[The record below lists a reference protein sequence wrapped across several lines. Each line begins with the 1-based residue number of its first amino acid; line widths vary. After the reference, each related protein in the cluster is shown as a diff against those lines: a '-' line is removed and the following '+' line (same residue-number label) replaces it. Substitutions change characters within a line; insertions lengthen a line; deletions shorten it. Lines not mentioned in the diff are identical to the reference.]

1 MRRALVG
8 LLLLTGIPGCTPAP
22 PKAPPAPP
30 PPPPEAPP
38 PPPAS
43 FVRVPIE
50 SPEGFLRWATE
61 LGAERMSIVL
71 KLNRLD
77 QAHVRLGDSL
87 LAPSVFRPEL
97 EHAPFPASLSAL
109 DSVPYFLA
117 VSKQIQAFGAYRF
130 GTLVYWGPT
139 STGRAESP
147 TPAGLFFTN
156 WKSRETIST
165 EDEAWVL
172 KWYFNFHSGR
182 GISFHEYDLP
192 GYPASHACVRMLAP
206 DAEWLY
212 GWAEQWQVSKD
223 GRTVL
228 AYGTPVLVFGE
239 YDFGAP
245 QPPWRVLAADGTQPR
260 ITAEQLE
267 AELAPHLALIRERVA
282 DRLRV
287 VGPPKEP

>member
-8 LLLLTGIPGCTPAP
+8 LLLLAGIPGCPPPPPPGRAPPPTPAP
-22 PKAPPAPP
+22 PKAPPPPP
-30 PPPPEAPP
+30 PPPPEAPAPP
-38 PPPAS
+38 PPPA
-43 FVRVPIE
+43 FQRVPIE

-61 LGAERMSIVL
+61 LGTERMSIVL

-87 LAPSVFRPEL
+87 LVPTVFRPEL
-97 EHAPFPASLSAL
+97 EHAPLPVSLSAL

-165 EDEAWVL
+165 EDGTWVL
-172 KWYFNFHSGR
+172 KWYFNFHSSR
-182 GISFHEYDLP
+182 GISFHQYDLP

-212 GWAEQWQVSKD
+212 GWAEQWRVSED
-223 GRTVL
+223 GQTVL

-239 YDFGAP
+239 YDF
-245 QPPWRVLAADGTQPR
+245 
-260 ITAEQLE
+260 
-267 AELAPHLALIRERVA
+267 
-282 DRLRV
+282 
-287 VGPPKEP
+287 

>member
-1 MRRALVG
+1 M
-8 LLLLTGIPGCTPAP
+8 
-22 PKAPPAPP
+22 
-30 PPPPEAPP
+30 
-38 PPPAS
+38 
-43 FVRVPIE
+43 
-50 SPEGFLRWATE
+50 E
-61 LGAERMSIVL
+61 LGTERMSIVL

-77 QAHVRLGDSL
+77 QTHVRIGDSL
-87 LAPSVFRPEL
+87 LVPTVFRPEL
-97 EHAPFPASLSAL
+97 EHAPLPVSLSAL

-156 WKSRETIST
+156 WKSGETIST
-165 EDEAWVL
+165 EDGTWVL
-172 KWYFNFHSGR
+172 KWYFNFHSSR
-182 GISFHEYDLP
+182 GISFHQYDLP

-206 DAEWLY
+206 DAEWLH
-212 GWAEQWQVSKD
+212 GWAEQWRVSKD

-245 QPPWRVLAADGTQPR
+245 QPLWRVLSKDGTQPR
-260 ITAEQLE
+260 ITVEQLE
-267 AELAPHLALIRERVA
+267 AELAPFLALIRERVA

-287 VGPPKEP
+287 VGPPQEP

>member
-1 MRRALVG
+1 
-8 LLLLTGIPGCTPAP
+8 
-22 PKAPPAPP
+22 
-30 PPPPEAPP
+30 
-38 PPPAS
+38 
-43 FVRVPIE
+43 
-50 SPEGFLRWATE
+50 
-61 LGAERMSIVL
+61 MSIVL

-87 LAPSVFRPEL
+87 LVPTVFRPEL
-97 EHAPFPASLSAL
+97 EHAPLPVSLSAL

-165 EDEAWVL
+165 EDGTWVL
-172 KWYFNFHSGR
+172 KWYFNFHSSR
-182 GISFHEYDLP
+182 GISFHQYDLP

-212 GWAEQWQVSKD
+212 GWAEQWRVSED
-223 GRTVL
+223 GQTVL

-245 QPPWRVLAADGTQPR
+245 QALWRILSKDGTQPR
-260 ITAEQLE
+260 ITVEQLE
-267 AELAPHLALIRERVA
+267 AELAPFLALIRERVA

-287 VGPPKEP
+287 VGPPQEP